1 MRRFDKLYR
10 MAIEQGKEQ
19 TVLDAMSEVSA
30 KAGIATVTGTVGNIE
45 MRDHDEEER
54 YFKGKTGVTVRTTD
68 KNRKGFTKEQIE
80 KAAEIAMKGMSEKF
94 ACKEPIGKVFMSD
107 SLTDVKIPADVRDN
121 SGAVGS
127 MTSGSKMPI
136 ADDWNKMRFFTSW
149 TNMEPEKDSYG
160 WDNGRIDI
168 DLTVAFCDKDM
179 NIVQFCG
186 WNGAKHGEGFVYS
199 GDVQDGGDI
208 NGEGAAEYVDLDL
221 EKLKADGVAYV
232 IPQVNS
238 YIGQKFFNQPHTYFG
253 VMKRT
258 DKDMGKLFEPAAVV
272 NKFILDADARQ
283 ASMYVIDINN
293 REILWLNEKAQENVA
308 SRGLDGIL
316 NQVGRAA
323 GSKTMSLSRLI
334 EANVIA
340 NGEFVKSPKDA
351 DIIFVRDA
359 DEMQQ
364 VKEEF
369 SIPDAYDSKFKLSNN
384 MEYITGYL
392 MQEGKKEA
400 DERVKNIERAEAVVA
415 EDIVDGTK
423 EKDWEDR

>member
-1 MRRFDKLYR
+1 
-10 MAIEQGKEQ
+10 
-19 TVLDAMSEVSA
+19 
-30 KAGIATVTGTVGNIE
+30 
-45 MRDHDEEER
+45 
-54 YFKGKTGVTVRTTD
+54 
-68 KNRKGFTKEQIE
+68 
-80 KAAEIAMKGMSEKF
+80 
-94 ACKEPIGKVFMSD
+94 
-107 SLTDVKIPADVRDN
+107 
-121 SGAVGS
+121 
-127 MTSGSKMPI
+127 MT
-136 ADDWNKMRFFTSW
+136 F
-149 TNMEPEKDSYG
+149 
-160 WDNGRIDI
+160 
-168 DLTVAFCDKDM
+168 
-179 NIVQFCG
+179 
-186 WNGAKHGEGFVYS
+186 
-199 GDVQDGGDI
+199 
-208 NGEGAAEYVDLDL
+208 GAAEYVDLDL

-238 YIGQKFFNQPHTYFG
+238 YTGQKFFNQPHTYFG

-369 SIPDAYDSKFKLSNN
+369 NIPDADDGKFKLSNN

-400 DERVKNIERAEAVVA
+400 DERVKNIERVEAVVT
-415 EDIVDGTK
+415 EDIADDIKEQDG
-423 EKDWEDR
+423 EDR